1 MLQKFDSH
9 ISECLDRAT
18 GCRRRAEQADQVVL
32 KFELLDLE
40 RTWTHLAQSYEFVES
55 LERFEFVESLERFVL
70 SAHDA
75 QNRERSMIE
84 LTNELKCPDC
94 KVPMRLL
101 GIEAHPAFDRTD
113 LQTYVCP
120 HCDGLQTQAV
130 PAEGPPKR
138 RSAMQTPA
146 TLRPQTTFDA
156 ETTRLLGATFDAAWG
171 AVLASGDPL
180 ADANHVASLRE
191 TLAKRIIEMVRQ
203 GERNPH
209 RLAEGALQ
217 PLGLSRS
224 AKIELSS

>member
-55 LERFEFVESLERFVL
+55 LERFVL

-101 GIEAHPAFDRTD
+101 GIEAHPA
-113 LQTYVCP
+113 
-120 HCDGLQTQAV
+120 
-130 PAEGPPKR
+130 
-138 RSAMQTPA
+138 
-146 TLRPQTTFDA
+146 
-156 ETTRLLGATFDAAWG
+156 
-171 AVLASGDPL
+171 
-180 ADANHVASLRE
+180 
-191 TLAKRIIEMVRQ
+191 
-203 GERNPH
+203 
-209 RLAEGALQ
+209 
-217 PLGLSRS
+217 
-224 AKIELSS
+224 